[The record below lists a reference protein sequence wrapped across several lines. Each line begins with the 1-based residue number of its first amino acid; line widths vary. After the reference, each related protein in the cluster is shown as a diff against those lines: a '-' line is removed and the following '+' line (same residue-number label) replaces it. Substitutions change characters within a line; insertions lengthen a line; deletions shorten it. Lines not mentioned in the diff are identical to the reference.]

1 MSFARKNILER
12 RLAMKLSAR
21 NILKGTIKEIKIG
34 IINNEIVI
42 QLPGG
47 DEINSVITQTS
58 SDRLGLEVGKSVSA
72 VIKASNVM
80 VAVDE

>member
-1 MSFARKNILER
+1 
-12 RLAMKLSAR
+12 MKLSAR

-34 IINNEIVI
+34 VVNNEIVI

-47 DEINSVITQTS
+47 DEITSVITQTS
-58 SDRLGLEVGKSVSA
+58 SDRLGLEVGKSISA

>member
-1 MSFARKNILER
+1 
-12 RLAMKLSAR
+12 MKLSAR

-34 IINNEIVI
+34 IVNNEIVI

-47 DEINSVITQTS
+47 DEISSVITQTS
-58 SDRLGLEVGKSVSA
+58 SDRLGFQVGKSVST

-80 VAVDE
+80 IAVDE